1 MTLKAHF
8 EVDGENSGIYG
19 SISNQDY
26 SGIYHNFHFHSLI
39 PLEAAPA
46 EAVWPA
52 EAACMEAVEVVEAV
66 DDVTS

>member
-19 SISNQDY
+19 SVSYQDY

-39 PLEAAPA
+39 PLEA
-46 EAVWPA
+46 VWLA
-52 EAACMEAVEVVEAV
+52 EAACMEAVEAVEAV
-66 DDVTS
+66 DDVTSS